1 MARRPGGRTRQGKQC
16 TIVGCVNTRWEGD
29 SLESG
34 GFMPT
39 SPAINSS
46 SLLQSER
53 RTIPHQRRY
62 TCGKR
67 CNIRGC
73 VNTRWKEGEDE
84 SRGLIRPSLELSSST
99 SIASS
104 ESKIIPHAR
113 RHGCG
118 RQCRIR
124 GCVNTRWKETED
136 EFGGLIQPR
145 LQQSSNNALPG
156 RETIPHAQR
165 PGCGRQCRIRGCV
178 NSRRKETEEEVGG
191 LIQPSLE
198 QSRSIKPLEKGTIR
212 SHVQRPGCGQRCT
225 IRGCVNTR
233 RKETEE
239 EFGGLIQPSL
249 EQNRSIPSLEKSIQ
263 KGTII
268 PHVRRP
274 GCRTRTKATRQRR
287 ANHRG
292 GPGNRRGRGRGHG
305 RGRSRGRG
313 RGRGSP
319 FGQGNGL
326 DVLDSLESS
335 FDSGSLS
342 FD

>member
-34 GFMPT
+34 GFLPT

-46 SLLQSER
+46 SRLQSER

-124 GCVNTRWKETED
+124 GCVNTRWKETE
-136 EFGGLIQPR
+136 EEIGGLIQPR
-145 LQQSSNNALPG
+145 LQQSNNNALPG

-178 NSRRKETEEEVGG
+178 NTRWQETEEEFGGG
-191 LIQPSLE
+191 LIQPSLQ
-198 QSRSIKPLEKGTIR
+198 QSSSIASLERKIIP
-212 SHVQRPGCGQRCT
+212 HAKRPGCG
-225 IRGCVNTR
+225 
-233 RKETEE
+233 K
-239 EFGGLIQPSL
+239 
-249 EQNRSIPSLEKSIQ
+249 
-263 KGTII
+263 
-268 PHVRRP
+268 
-274 GCRTRTKATRQRR
+274 RTKAARPGR

-292 GPGNRRGRGRGHG
+292 GPGNRRGRGRGHGRGHGRG